1 MGGPRQFS
9 KLTDQ
14 LFSLF
19 FGAKRDFIASFNWGY
34 NHFRCVAR
42 QKKEMKHTQA
52 HASTLCTIN
61 KTLKFEVLFDS
72 AITKPTS
79 DLWAFW
85 HRRVSTTLSNPR
97 PAVPAQP
104 KIPMPLN
111 PTTT

>member
-1 MGGPRQFS
+1 VDLVNSRNSPTSYSLYFWGQREILLLA
-9 KLTDQ
+9 LTGVTIILDALQ
-14 LFSLF
+14 
-19 FGAKRDFIASFNWGY
+19 N
-34 NHFRCVAR
+34 
-42 QKKEMKHTQA
+42 KKKGDET
-52 HASTLCTIN
+52 HAGTCLNI
-61 KTLKFEVLFDS
+61 KFEVLFDS

-79 DLWAFW
+79 DLWVFW

>member
-1 MGGPRQFS
+1 
-9 KLTDQ
+9 L
-14 LFSLF
+14 
-19 FGAKRDFIASFNWGY
+19 GAKRDFIASFNWGY
-34 NHFRCVAR
+34 NHFRCVA
-42 QKKEMKHTQA
+42 KLKEGDET
-52 HASTLCTIN
+52 HAGTCLNI
-61 KTLKFEVLFDS
+61 KFEVLFDS

-85 HRRVSTTLSNPR
+85 HGRVSTTLSNPR